1 MVQFKQRENRWMSDV
16 NRQISKTL
24 VRKYGE
30 NTLFGTMW
38 VSSDNHPRYERITA
52 SE

>member
-24 VRKYGE
+24 VRKYGD
-30 NTLFGTMW
+30 NALLGSMRA
-38 VSSDNHPRYERITA
+38 SGDNHSRYE
-52 SE
+52 

>member
-1 MVQFKQRENRWMSDV
+1 MSDV

-30 NTLFGTMW
+30 NTLLEIMW
-38 VSSDNHPRYERITA
+38 ISGDNHPRYERTTA